1 MMTLPRLKK
10 YAALYG
16 TVFGFL
22 AFTPSFAF
30 AQLPANLQDSAVGE
44 ADAGRV
50 EQRLQESSTVPSV
63 SPRVDVQDLV
73 LQNAP
78 AGAEKLCFVLNSL
91 EVEGVS
97 AYDQS
102 TLNSVYGGKIGQEI
116 CLDELYGIAN
126 RLTNKY
132 RNDGYIL
139 TQVIVPPQTIDGGNA
154 RLRVVEGYVDRV
166 IVDGDLDESEMVLIR
181 AYAANIQTGQAL
193 NSKNLERE
201 LLLINDIPGISAR
214 SVLGP
219 SPTTPGAA
227 DMRIIVE
234 RDRYDAY
241 VGVDNHG
248 SRYLGPLQLA
258 AAGSV
263 NSLFGANE
271 RISAQV
277 VVAPDINKN
286 GNTIE
291 LAFVSLGYS
300 QPINNMGTVAN
311 ASFSHSS
318 TEPGYNLEQFD
329 VKGKS
334 QSFNVG
340 LTHPFIR
347 SRNENLYGRVNF
359 NWRDVHSSNVLEP
372 TREDR
377 IRAIRVGGTY
387 EFLDTLW
394 RVGINTIDLEV
405 SHGLDIFGSSDP
417 GDLFLTRPLGDPN
430 FVKFNFDL
438 QRLQSLTDS
447 VNLLVGAKG
456 QASNDAL
463 LSSEEFG
470 VGGMDIGR
478 AYDPSEIIG
487 DEGVAGKLELQWNR
501 PASWQYMNNYQLFGF
516 FDAGRI
522 WNDDATTSSTKT
534 DTITSAG
541 LGVRANLVNDI
552 NAGMALAFPL
562 NRDIETQGD
571 DDPRFYFHLN
581 RRF

>member
-1 MMTLPRLKK
+1 MKTLPRLRK

-16 TVFGFL
+16 TVFGFIAL
-22 AFTPSFAF
+22 SPSIAL

-50 EQRLQESSTVPSV
+50 EQRLQEQSAMPRV
-63 SPRVDVQDLV
+63 SPRVDVKDLV

-78 AGAEKLCFVLNSL
+78 EGAEKLCFTLNNL

-97 AYDQS
+97 AYDQNN
-102 TLNSVYGGKIGQEI
+102 LRSVYADRIGQEI
-116 CLDELYGIAN
+116 CLNELYGIAN
-126 RLTNKY
+126 SLTNKY

-166 IVDGDLDESEMVLIR
+166 IVDGDLSESEMVLIR
-181 AYAANIQTGQAL
+181 AYAENIKTGNAL
-193 NSKNLERE
+193 NAESLERE

-234 RDRYDAY
+234 RDRYDAF
-241 VGVDNHG
+241 VGIDSHG
-248 SRYLGPLQLA
+248 SRYLGPLQLS

-263 NSLFGANE
+263 NSFFGANE
-271 RISAQV
+271 RITGQV
-277 VVAPDINKN
+277 VVAPDIDHD
-286 GNTIE
+286 GNSIE
-291 LAFVSLGYS
+291 LAFFSLGYA
-300 QPINNMGTVAN
+300 QPINRYGTVAN
-311 ASFSHSS
+311 ASFSH
-318 TEPGYNLEQFD
+318 TATKPGYNLEQFD
-329 VKGKS
+329 VRGKS
-334 QSFNVG
+334 QSFTVG
-340 LTHPFIR
+340 LSHPFIR
-347 SRNENLYGRVNF
+347 SRNENLYGRINF
-359 NWRDVHSSNVLEP
+359 NWRDVHSSNILEP

-377 IRAIRVGGTY
+377 IRAIRIGGRY

-394 RVGINTIDLEV
+394 RVGINTVDVEY
-405 SHGLDIFGSSDP
+405 SQGLDIFGSSDE
-417 GDLFLTRPLGDPN
+417 GDLFLTRSQADPTFSKLN
-430 FVKFNFDL
+430 VEL

-447 VNLLVGAKG
+447 VNLLLKAKG
-456 QASNDAL
+456 QLSSDAL

-478 AYDPSEIIG
+478 AFDPSEIIG
-487 DEGVAGKLELQWNR
+487 DEGMAGKIELQWNR
-501 PASWQYMNNYQLFGF
+501 PSSMQYLENYQLFSF

-522 WNDDATTSSTKT
+522 FNDDATTSSTKT

-541 LGVRANLVNDI
+541 AGIRANFINDI
-552 NAGMALAFPL
+552 DAGAAIAFPL
-562 NRDIETQGD
+562 NRDVETQGD
-571 DDPRFYFHLN
+571 DDPRFYFNLS